1 MGIQAQICGLILL
14 IIIEL
19 LTILQPRIQLKTQ
32 KLFMIL
38 LGLVIVSIILD
49 GGSILVIR
57 AAAGNYGLGTRIFCK
72 TYLSSL
78 ALAGWYSFLYFSMEL
93 DQDYKYLGIFKIA
106 GGCWTTIAIA
116 LIYAL
121 PIRFHDAA
129 DGIYTYGASVGMTYA
144 AACSAVVMNIVVLVV
159 CKKHMDERRWTS
171 GILWMLIWV
180 VAAVI
185 QFANNQLLLVGYAG
199 ALGVSI
205 LFLKLENP
213 EAYLD
218 RRTGLFNEQALQMFL
233 EESYQEEKP
242 FYHLRV
248 MMEKIEYQEDI
259 LKARQM
265 EMLVHQVS
273 AYFEKIKGAKVFKHA
288 GWEYSFLF
296 MKENDL
302 HEAAQELKDRFEQ
315 SWVVEGKHV
324 DMEVVFIK
332 VPDCYIVSDAN
343 QLLEFVRMFGMH
355 IRHHNLKGIQTMEK
369 SWIKRKEDKV
379 RLVNSMQEA
388 IKEDRVEVFYQ
399 PIYSTEE
406 KRFVS
411 AEALAR
417 IRNKDGSILPPA
429 SFIPVAESNGM
440 ILQIGEIV
448 FRKTCQFILSERL
461 WEKGIYYI
469 EINLSA
475 LQCSQPELADQ
486 YIQIMEETGVDPSMI
501 NLEITESAALSSKEI
516 LLANMEKL
524 SDYGV
529 TFSLDDFGTGYSNLN
544 YILELPVQIVKFD
557 RQMTVSYFENE
568 KGKLVMDATIRMIK
582 AVGMRIVSEGVETKE
597 QLDVLTDIQINY
609 IQGFYFSKPVCSTE
623 FLKLLA

>member
-129 DGIYTYGASVGMTYA
+129 DGIYTYGESVEMTYA

-242 FYHLRV
+242 FYYLRV
-248 MMEKIEYQEDI
+248 MMEK
-259 LKARQM
+259 
-265 EMLVHQVS
+265 
-273 AYFEKIKGAKVFKHA
+273 
-288 GWEYSFLF
+288 
-296 MKENDL
+296 
-302 HEAAQELKDRFEQ
+302 DRK
-315 SWVVEGKHV
+315 SVV
-324 DMEVVFIK
+324 
-332 VPDCYIVSDAN
+332 
-343 QLLEFVRMFGMH
+343 
-355 IRHHNLKGIQTMEK
+355 
-369 SWIKRKEDKV
+369 
-379 RLVNSMQEA
+379 
-388 IKEDRVEVFYQ
+388 
-399 PIYSTEE
+399 
-406 KRFVS
+406 
-411 AEALAR
+411 
-417 IRNKDGSILPPA
+417 
-429 SFIPVAESNGM
+429 
-440 ILQIGEIV
+440 
-448 FRKTCQFILSERL
+448 
-461 WEKGIYYI
+461 
-469 EINLSA
+469 
-475 LQCSQPELADQ
+475 
-486 YIQIMEETGVDPSMI
+486 
-501 NLEITESAALSSKEI
+501 
-516 LLANMEKL
+516 
-524 SDYGV
+524 
-529 TFSLDDFGTGYSNLN
+529 
-544 YILELPVQIVKFD
+544 
-557 RQMTVSYFENE
+557 
-568 KGKLVMDATIRMIK
+568 
-582 AVGMRIVSEGVETKE
+582 
-597 QLDVLTDIQINY
+597 
-609 IQGFYFSKPVCSTE
+609 
-623 FLKLLA
+623 